1 MRANSQIR
9 QISWR
14 QWYITSFYSLIQMTN
29 SYEIHLVNVI
39 YQSVLYFLCLL
50 WFSEKEC
57 QKENLTLFWKW
68 VLCDITKGID
78 SFSRYMTT
86 VSASCL
92 FCRVTSPHSCFFL
105 KEKPSNMGANSV
117 FLLRAVNRWLNSAF
131 WNKTSKKGWCFGMQS
146 DASPRE
152 QNVPRLKRE
161 TWVLSRHWCN
171 WTST

>member
-1 MRANSQIR
+1 MKSTLSMLS
-9 QISWR
+9 ISN
-14 QWYITSFYSLIQMTN
+14 T
-29 SYEIHLVNVI
+29 HL
-39 YQSVLYFLCLL
+39 YPATGLHKSVLYFLCLL
-50 WFSEKEC
+50 WFSENEC

-131 WNKTSKKGWCFGMQS
+131 WNKTSKKGWRFGMQS
-146 DASPRE
+146 DAPPRE